1 MRRNLTLLL
10 LLTTALGAVAEEGSD
25 CGPGDDGTPMLG
37 VNMRPPPASVL
48 QDQDLEPDQ
57 GVYIRQVFDDTAA
70 DRMGVQQGDV
80 ILQVNDQPIASM
92 SDLRQ
97 VVSQSAI
104 GDQVNVV
111 VRRHGQDLRLAD
123 NFGQWPERIPYR
135 ELDARAEQ
143 RYRDML
149 ARRVEGQ
156 QRTLDDLKK
165 DNARLEERLGSLRD
179 SAANPLGLDDDL
191 ADRPSAAAPDV
202 SGDDLE
208 LLPDQLLAMPAWR
221 FDYAFTADA
230 DGEPTGDAPAT
241 TTDDTVALAQ
251 PIPAIATSFRF
262 SVDAGAL

>member
-10 LLTTALGAVAEEGSD
+10 LATAVEDGSN
-25 CGPGDDGTPMLG
+25 CGPAGDDPPMLG

-48 QDQDLEPDQ
+48 QDQNLEPDQ

-80 ILQVNDQPIASM
+80 VLQVNDQPISNM

-111 VRRHGQDLRLAD
+111 VRRNGQDLRLAD
-123 NFGQWPERIPYR
+123 NFGKWPERIPYR

-165 DNARLEERLGSLRD
+165 DNAQLEDRLDSLRD
-179 SAANPLGLDDDL
+179 SEANPLGLDDEI
-191 ADRPSAAAPDV
+191 ADRPSAAAPGLG
-202 SGDDLE
+202 GDDLE

-221 FDYAFTADA
+221 FDYAFTADVTDAAA
-230 DGEPTGDAPAT
+230 DTAPAT
-241 TTDDTVALAQ
+241 TDEDAVAVAE